1 MTALSHLPR
10 PSSGPAQ
17 PPSEAPRQS
26 PRQSSPEPS
35 PAPSARRG
43 LVVAAAAAVVL
54 LGLAVPLGLRG
65 VTGGSVAGSADAR
78 VSAGAGAPA
87 RAGNGSAGAA
97 VAPSAPSAP
106 SGPAAGKQ
114 GAQAPST
121 SAGASDSVVGPKI
134 ARTAWL
140 GLKVTDLAGAAARAR
155 VVATDAGGQV
165 TSENVVTSID
175 PTGGPTGDPV
185 GPLSGGVTSSP
196 GLQSPSRS
204 TASLQEVGVDQARMV
219 LNVPAKALD
228 EVLTQLSRL
237 GTVSYRSSQSED
249 VTDSYVDTKA
259 RIQPMRDGI
268 DRVRALLAKATDL
281 QQIITLESEL
291 TRRQADLDSL
301 TQRLA
306 QLDAV
311 TTSSDV
317 TVSLWTAATTGPT
330 PAPSG
335 NGIVTGL
342 RSAWDS
348 LLGSLTVVLT
358 GLAALLPWLLVLV
371 PLGLLALRLWRRR
384 GAGAAPAASTS
395 SPPAVPAAS
404 TPASG
409 GSASTGTSSTGT
421 SSTGTSSASGTS
433 DPDR

>member
-10 PSSGPAQ
+10 DTSATAADSSPT
-17 PPSEAPRQS
+17 ES
-26 PRQSSPEPS
+26 PGQSSPQSSARPFLRAS
-35 PAPSARRG
+35 RAPSTRR
-43 LVVAAAAAVVL
+43 LVIAAGSAVVL
-54 LGLAVPLGLRG
+54 LGLAIPLGLRG
-65 VTGGSVAGSADAR
+65 VTGGSVRPSADAGVAADR
-78 VSAGAGAPA
+78 GAPA
-87 RAGNGSAGAA
+87 RAGSGSAGAA
-97 VAPSAPSAP
+97 ISPSAPSVP
-106 SGPAAGKQ
+106 SGSGASKE
-114 GAQAPST
+114 GAQSPSA
-121 SAGASDSVVGPKI
+121 SAGAGDSVVVGPKI

-140 GLKVTDLAGAAARAR
+140 GLKVSDLAGAAARAR

-175 PTGGPTGDPV
+175 PTGGPTGGPV
-185 GPLSGGVTSSP
+185 DSSPSGVTGSSGTQP
-196 GLQSPSRS
+196 PSHS
-204 TASLQEVGVDQARMV
+204 TESLQEVGVDQARMV

-249 VTDSYVDTKA
+249 VTDTYVDTRA

-291 TRRQADLDSL
+291 TRRQAELDSL

-306 QLDAV
+306 QLDAM
-311 TTSSDV
+311 TTTSDV
-317 TVSLWTAATTGPT
+317 TVSLWTATTTAPT

-335 NGIVTGL
+335 NGLATGL

-384 GAGAAPAASTS
+384 GAGAAPAASPS
-395 SPPAVPAAS
+395 SPPTVPTVSA
-404 TPASG
+404 PASG
-409 GSASTGTSSTGT
+409 GTASTGTSST
-421 SSTGTSSASGTS
+421 SGTS
-433 DPDR
+433 DPRQ